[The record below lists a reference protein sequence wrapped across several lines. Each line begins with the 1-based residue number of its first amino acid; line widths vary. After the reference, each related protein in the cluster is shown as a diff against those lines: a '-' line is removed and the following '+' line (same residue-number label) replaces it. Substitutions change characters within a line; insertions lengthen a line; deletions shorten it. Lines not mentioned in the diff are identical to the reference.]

1 MKEKEFRLTCEM
13 VVPGL
18 AKKLKKFLKANK
30 VNLNVIVMDAD
41 GNVLESDVEE
51 LPDDAE
57 TADDEEAQA
66 VSEGGRAE
74 APAEAPAVTPTPTD
88 DPKAGASPDAK
99 ALLQRLMT
107 VRDKM
112 KGLPEAAAARLS
124 DPFKRTTALVKE
136 NALEAAA
143 VNIEKLEK
151 AVAQMLLAAAAA
163 PPPPPNPM
171 RQKLMQLADMLRTQ
185 AGALPDAERRAKIEQ
200 AISRAVGQI
209 SQDEIREAAALLGKI
224 RDLLKPQGNA
234 SAGTD
239 QQGHPTAGAETPKA
253 SETRWKQAYDTWL
266 DANETLDRQLNDL
279 RTAILQETGY
289 PDFADELAEIAR
301 VGLNALTGNNRVKMM
316 AALQVVGPGDA
327 ESIRTHGEK
336 AISAIASFKT
346 YLDSNIKVDA
356 CEGNPWDVDVQI
368 RGTLYP
374 PLDQLSAVLQGQ
386 R

>member
-1 MKEKEFRLTCEM
+1 MPNFDVAGPALKKILKKAAQDDVAFAFNPGKSEEDSYFGMHILKSPAILMKEAKAVGAGAKTAFGYSRVAMKEKEFRLTCEM

-151 AVAQMLLAAAAA
+151 AVAQMLR
-163 PPPPPNPM
+163 P
-171 RQKLMQLADMLRTQ
+171 LM
-185 AGALPDAERRAKIEQ
+185 PDQ
-200 AISRAVGQI
+200 
-209 SQDEIREAAALLGKI
+209 
-224 RDLLKPQGNA
+224 
-234 SAGTD
+234 
-239 QQGHPTAGAETPKA
+239 
-253 SETRWKQAYDTWL
+253 
-266 DANETLDRQLNDL
+266 
-279 RTAILQETGY
+279 
-289 PDFADELAEIAR
+289 
-301 VGLNALTGNNRVKMM
+301 
-316 AALQVVGPGDA
+316 
-327 ESIRTHGEK
+327 
-336 AISAIASFKT
+336 
-346 YLDSNIKVDA
+346 
-356 CEGNPWDVDVQI
+356 
-368 RGTLYP
+368 
-374 PLDQLSAVLQGQ
+374 
-386 R
+386 